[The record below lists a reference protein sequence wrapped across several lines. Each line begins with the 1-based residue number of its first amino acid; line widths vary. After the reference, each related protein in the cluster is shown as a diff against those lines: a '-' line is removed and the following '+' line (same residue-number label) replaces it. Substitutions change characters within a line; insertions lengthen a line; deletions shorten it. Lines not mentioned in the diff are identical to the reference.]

1 MDTNNWLLN
10 TLIYYRKIEFFTQ
23 YQNFSNYQLVDE
35 VKKLAKK
42 RYSNTYERFFDE
54 RDDWFVVNLDIQRVF
69 EIDFGLIYGDYCGIE
84 AINGSIR
91 QLLSVAEISRGFF
104 APNKVTSYYINECN
118 GKIYSEKDLLKYFDS
133 LPPDEN
139 IHRYYE
145 NIVDFEIDG
154 SRHLIVGSY
163 DPSLTAFQINKIIIN
178 TGYQFYL
185 GEFGDPRPM
194 LLLNQEET
202 QKLQQERGLRVNV
215 IRCGGD
221 TSWLNLPSN
230 L

>member
-1 MDTNNWLLN
+1 MDTNNWLLD
-10 TLIYYRKIEFFTQ
+10 TLIYYRQIEFFTR
-23 YQNFSNYQLVDE
+23 YQDFSNKELVDE

-42 RYSNTYERFFDE
+42 LYSNTYERFFDE
-54 RDDWFVVNLDIQRVF
+54 QNDWYVLNLDRQRVF
-69 EIDFGLIYGDYCGIE
+69 DIDFGSIHDDCAIEGI
-84 AINGSIR
+84 NQSIR
-91 QLLSVAEISRGFF
+91 QLVNVAEISRGFF
-104 APNKVTSYYINECN
+104 TPNKVTSYYINECH
-118 GKIYSEKDLLKYFDS
+118 GKIYSEKDLLNYFDS

-139 IHRYYE
+139 IYHFYK

-185 GEFGDPRPM
+185 GEFGDPTPM
-194 LLLNQEET
+194 LLLNQEEA
-202 QKLQQERGLRVNV
+202 QKLEQERGLRANV
-215 IRCGGD
+215 IRRVGD